1 MVGAIAPMVFR
12 PAVSSAAEP
21 FKIGALNPVTGGGS
35 AYGSS
40 MQKAILLSA
49 QDVNSAD
56 GAAGRMLQ
64 VFAEDSQTS
73 PEPGVLAAKKLVEV
87 NHVEAVLGTWA
98 SAVTLAVAPIFNA
111 ANIIHMTN
119 AGTSDLAKVNQNGLI
134 FRFSAPSART
144 GESLAQGA
152 ISEDYK
158 TFAIMAINN
167 ASGREVAQGA
177 KATLLAG
184 GRQVLSE
191 VIYEPNQPSYRSEI
205 QAALAKNP
213 EALIMGCF
221 LPDLT
226 IILRET
232 LQSGANVKFF
242 VPAWAVTPKLIET
255 IGPATEGIMT
265 ADYVSALDS
274 DAFAQFSK
282 RFKEVVGSD
291 PKDNYYAACAYD
303 MVQSLALAI
312 QAAGP
317 SADAKALAGTMRPV
331 NNPPGTKVSSFAEG
345 KKLLEAGQKINYEGA
360 SGPLD
365 FDEKGDVKALFK
377 LSVIKGGQMTQLRVL
392 K

>member
-1 MVGAIAPMVFR
+1 
-12 PAVSSAAEP
+12 
-21 FKIGALNPVTGGGS
+21 
-35 AYGSS
+35 
-40 MQKAILLSA
+40 
-49 QDVNSAD
+49 
-56 GAAGRMLQ
+56 
-64 VFAEDSQTS
+64 
-73 PEPGVLAAKKLVEV
+73 
-87 NHVEAVLGTWA
+87 
-98 SAVTLAVAPIFNA
+98 
-111 ANIIHMTN
+111 
-119 AGTSDLAKVNQNGLI
+119 
-134 FRFSAPSART
+134 
-144 GESLAQGA
+144 
-152 ISEDYK
+152 
-158 TFAIMAINN
+158 
-167 ASGREVAQGA
+167 
-177 KATLLAG
+177 
-184 GRQVLSE
+184 
-191 VIYEPNQPSYRSEI
+191 
-205 QAALAKNP
+205 
-213 EALIMGCF
+213 MGCF

-265 ADYVSALDS
+265 ADFVSALDS

-282 RFKEVVGSD
+282 RFKEVVARI
-291 PKDNYYAACAYD
+291 PRTTTTRRAPMTWYR
-303 MVQSLALAI
+303 SLALAI

-360 SGPLD
+360 SRRLD

>member
-1 MVGAIAPMVFR
+1 M
-12 PAVSSAAEP
+12 
-21 FKIGALNPVTGGGS
+21 
-35 AYGSS
+35 
-40 MQKAILLSA
+40 
-49 QDVNSAD
+49 
-56 GAAGRMLQ
+56 
-64 VFAEDSQTS
+64 
-73 PEPGVLAAKKLVEV
+73 LAAKKLVEV

-152 ISEDYK
+152 ISEDHK

-303 MVQSLALAI
+303 MVQKSRSGYSGR
-312 QAAGP
+312 GP
-317 SADAKALAGTMRPV
+317 ERRCQGTRRDNASGEQSARHQSV
-331 NNPPGTKVSSFAEG
+331 
-345 KKLLEAGQKINYEGA
+345 KLRRRQEAPRGWSKDQFKSA